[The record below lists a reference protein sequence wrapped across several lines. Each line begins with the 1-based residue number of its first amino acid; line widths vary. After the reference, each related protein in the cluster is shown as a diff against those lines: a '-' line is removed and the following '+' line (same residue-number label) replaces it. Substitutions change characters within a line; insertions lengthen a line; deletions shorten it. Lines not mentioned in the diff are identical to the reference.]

1 MGDGGLC
8 AMMAG
13 QHLMHLWY
21 ADSSATIHK
30 VNNNIVIKV
39 RYITTE
45 YVLFIFH
52 EKACPVPKLLHLVLC
67 P

>member
-1 MGDGGLC
+1 
-8 AMMAG
+8 MMAG

-45 YVLFIFH
+45 YVYCIWFFALRPIV
-52 EKACPVPKLLHLVLC
+52 K
-67 P
+67 